1 MWSRC
6 FPSVVLLLLVLTR
19 PSVGQNRRLVRTS
32 KGPGTPAGSERE
44 ESFTLDFTA
53 VEGNVETFMSQIKN
67 LAQSLY
73 SCSAQAS
80 DDMKL
85 HLISNDSVTCNDG
98 TPAGYYLRESKGS
111 KRWLIFLEG
120 GWCCFS
126 KESCDARY
134 STMRRLMGSADWPQS
149 RTGQGIL
156 SSSPEENP
164 HWWNANSVYVPYCS
178 SDVWSG
184 TSTKTGKD
192 GYAFMG
198 ALILQQVIRDL
209 IPKGVDQAKLLML
222 AGTSAGGTGVLLNAD
237 RVAEQLEALGSPA
250 QMRGLADSGWFIDN
264 KQFRP
269 ADCLDSYSCLPT
281 DAIKKGMKYWSG
293 IVPDRCRQL
302 FRRGDEWQCFF
313 GYKVYPTLKTPVFVV
328 QWLFDE
334 AQLSVD
340 NVHLTGQPVQDDKWS
355 YLQNLGRELRNTLR
369 DVSAVF
375 APSCLS
381 HSLISKSSWLDV
393 QVKGTSLARA
403 LQCWERALQD
413 ASRSGGG
420 GGGGARAPPRGC
432 PSHLVDN
439 CPWPHCNPSCPT
451 MRDHYTGKEM
461 SAVQF
466 LMHLGFDVQRMAQQ
480 LGVEPNKLLAMLNSG
495 G

>member
-1 MWSRC
+1 
-6 FPSVVLLLLVLTR
+6 
-19 PSVGQNRRLVRTS
+19 
-32 KGPGTPAGSERE
+32 
-44 ESFTLDFTA
+44 
-53 VEGNVETFMSQIKN
+53 MSQIKN